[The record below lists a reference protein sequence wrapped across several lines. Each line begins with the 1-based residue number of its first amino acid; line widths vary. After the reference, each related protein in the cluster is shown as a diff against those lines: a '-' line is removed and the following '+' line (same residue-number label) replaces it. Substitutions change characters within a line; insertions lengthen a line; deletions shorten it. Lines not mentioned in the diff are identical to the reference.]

1 MYYRDRSRQ
10 ESCGDIV
17 IMNHTVSEISWKSSQ
32 INIYK
37 VVWLIEKFS
46 VGV

>member
-17 IMNHTVSEISWKSSQ
+17 IMNHPVSDICWKSSQ
-32 INIYK
+32 INIYN
-37 VVWLIEKFS
+37 VLRLIEKFRI
-46 VGV
+46 GA